1 MTITSSKLEKGV
13 ITIES
18 SVVETIAHELVS
30 RDWVVTLDY
39 PKGEITLTCD
49 GRLRATN
56 EQNLKTALDGVTDA
70 VIEDI
75 SQLYG
80 QESYTF
86 MKLFTEINN
95 LDKESKT
102 ANARGLMRS
111 VRFSFLDQLIKD
123 PLGLGVVSTLLS
135 STVDV
140 NYNSI
145 TYFNWIKTH
154 RLFRVVDNQLGY
166 LVALSNRGKYTNVNK
181 LLNVPKSLKKLL
193 ANGYGQFKTANA
205 MEQSAVYKGV
215 GAFILELVCLP
226 YAKNGTKEYRV
237 HQDYVEHYYTAVHT
251 GLDKGVAE
259 FKHMSDCLDKL
270 EQTIS
275 VKDAYVHVLVSCLFA
290 NILDEIKKVIPD
302 DIYEDFFAHPVSSLQ
317 GTTSVVDSVIM
328 LKHKYNLDLA
338 RVLEY
343 TLVILPESQGHPGL
357 TSSLDIRNYTYRDYL
372 NMSSKIS
379 DKYIK
384 YPTFLATRHDIVA
397 RNYVLVA
404 DDEKSKKVSA
414 VQEKYAFLEEQSIKV
429 KEEGSKS
436 KEFTFKLASS
446 STDIVE
452 EGNNMSHCVASYV
465 DRVADGKCLIG
476 FIRSADEPDKSL
488 LTIELH
494 RKELKEGTYG
504 FSITQASAF
513 ANARPQGDSAQAL
526 AILRQNLAKKSYNYA
541 RTI

>member
-30 RDWVVTLDY
+30 RYWVVTLDY
-39 PKGEITLTCD
+39 PKSEITLTCD
-49 GRLRATN
+49 GRLRASN
-56 EQNLKTALDGVTDA
+56 EPNLKTALDGVTDA

-80 QESYTF
+80 QESYMF

-95 LDKESKT
+95 LDRESKSS
-102 ANARGLMRS
+102 NARGLMRS
-111 VRFSFLDQLIKD
+111 VQFSFLDQLIKD

-135 STVDV
+135 ATVDV
-140 NYNSI
+140 NYNAS
-145 TYFNWIKTH
+145 TYFKWIKANK
-154 RLFRVVDNQLGY
+154 LFRVVENQLGY
-166 LVALSNRGKYTNVNK
+166 LVALSNRGEYTNVNK

-205 MEQSAVYKGV
+205 VEQSAVYKGV

-226 YAKNGTKEYRV
+226 YAKNGTKKYRV
-237 HQDYVEHYYTAVHT
+237 YRDYVEPYYTAIHT

-275 VKDAYVHVLVSCLFA
+275 VKDAYIHVLVSCLFA
-290 NILDEIKKVIPD
+290 NVLDEINKVIPD
-302 DIYEDFFAHPVSSLQ
+302 DSYEDFFVHPLGSVQSMI
-317 GTTSVVDSVIM
+317 SVVNNIIM

-357 TSSLDIRNYTYRDYL
+357 TGSLDLRNYTYRDYL

-397 RNYVLVA
+397 RNYVLVE
-404 DDEKSKKVSA
+404 DKEKSGKVVA
-414 VQEKYAFLEEQSIKV
+414 IQEKYSFLEEHSIKV
-429 KEEGSKS
+429 KGDSGKT

-465 DRVADGKCLIG
+465 DRVVEGKCLIG

-488 LTIELH
+488 ITIELH
-494 RKELKEGTYG
+494 KKELKEGAYG

-526 AILRQNLAKKSYNYA
+526 TILRQKLAKKSYNYA
-541 RTI
+541 CTI